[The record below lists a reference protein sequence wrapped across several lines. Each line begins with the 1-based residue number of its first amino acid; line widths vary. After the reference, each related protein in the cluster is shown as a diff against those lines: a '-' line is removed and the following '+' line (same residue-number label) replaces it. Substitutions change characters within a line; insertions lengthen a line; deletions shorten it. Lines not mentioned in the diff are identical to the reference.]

1 VLGVGGHGISGSR
14 DSAGRWRYQ
23 LDDGGHTSN
32 FLAMTPLDSPALKHR
47 TADYPVR
54 FWNAVPKRVRMNFDV
69 AREMF
74 ITGAMPEWR
83 DVVAVKGQEYP
94 VWVSS
99 EGYIAAIINGL
110 RLPLKSWEF
119 EVVQWHPVNCCSA
132 CGLPSGGREL
142 CDGCVLDA
150 RDVAKAQA
158 EMVRRDAALIRDGEP
173 QKNFGSSL
181 GVLPTNDCGTNP
193 KQVGE
198 RLIKT

>member
-1 VLGVGGHGISGSR
+1 
-14 DSAGRWRYQ
+14 
-23 LDDGGHTSN
+23 
-32 FLAMTPLDSPALKHR
+32 MTPLDSPALTHR

-94 VWVSS
+94 VYVSS

-119 EVVQWHPVNCCSA
+119 EVIQWHPLNCCSA

-150 RDVAKAQA
+150 RDAARAQA
-158 EMVRRDAALIRDGEP
+158 EIVREDANSFGEELKERSATCTATGKAGVSLVGTSDPSTQTP
-173 QKNFGSSL
+173 QNFFGLSPRVFSDSDH
-181 GVLPTNDCGTNP
+181 GQNRNP
-193 KQVGE
+193 IGGKP
-198 RLIKT
+198 IKP